1 MDEMK
6 GKIFKLIYKDD
17 RDVVKSKWIIFEQQ
31 DAYLLWYKNPIHEL
45 RVENVRLEDI
55 QRMEEKEFDDLWE
68 YMTEKDLNTEKNREE
83 ILKVLEVEL

>member
-1 MDEMK
+1 MK